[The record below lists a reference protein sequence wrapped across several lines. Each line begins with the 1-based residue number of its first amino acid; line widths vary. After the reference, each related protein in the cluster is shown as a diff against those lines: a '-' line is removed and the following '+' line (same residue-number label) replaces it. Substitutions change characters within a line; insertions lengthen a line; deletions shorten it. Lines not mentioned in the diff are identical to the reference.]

1 MARGGDQVIPRPAD
15 WRPGPPAIWSGLS
28 DVDLSLDRV
37 RSVVAGRVGEP
48 ALVEG
53 RPGTRRSAVLAALFE
68 RDGDTWV
75 VCTRRSWELR
85 THRGEV
91 SFPGGGEE
99 AADGGDLMAT
109 ALREAHEEV
118 GLDPTAVE
126 VLGELDHLTTV
137 SSDRFIVPFVG
148 VLAAPPEGLVAQ
160 PTEVE
165 QIIEVRLA
173 ELLEPEV
180 FHEERWWSLEVDH
193 PIVFFD
199 VEGDTIWGAT
209 GAMLHQLLVLLLGIP
224 PGTPGAE
231 LRHR

>member
-1 MARGGDQVIPRPAD
+1 LGATDI
-15 WRPGPPAIWSGLS
+15 
-28 DVDLSLDRV
+28 DLSIDRI
-37 RSVVAGRVGEP
+37 RSVFSGRVGQP
-48 ALVEG
+48 AAVES
-53 RPGTRRSAVLAALFE
+53 RPGIRRSAVLAPIFE

-91 SFPGGGEE
+91 SFPGGGEDP
-99 AADGGDLMAT
+99 ADGGDLLNT
-109 ALREAHEEV
+109 ALREAYEEV
-118 GLDPTAVE
+118 ALDPSAVE

-137 SSDRFIVPFVG
+137 SSDRVIVPFVG
-148 VLAAPPEGLVAQ
+148 LLAEPPTGLVAQ

-180 FHEERWWSLEVDH
+180 FHEERWWSLEIDH

-199 VEGDTIWGAT
+199 IVGDTIWGAT
-209 GAMLHQLLVLLLGIP
+209 GAMLHQLLVLLLGLP
-224 PGTPGAE
+224 AGTPGTE

>member
-1 MARGGDQVIPRPAD
+1 MAG
-15 WRPGPPAIWSGLS
+15 
-28 DVDLSLDRV
+28 VDLSIDRIRTV
-37 RSVVAGRVGEP
+37 FTGRVGEP
-48 ALVEG
+48 AAVEARDG
-53 RPGTRRSAVLAALFE
+53 IRRSAVLAAVFE

-91 SFPGGGEE
+91 SFPGGGE
-99 AADGGDLMAT
+99 DPSDQGDLMTT

-118 GLDPTAVE
+118 GLDPASVE

-137 SSDRFIVPFVG
+137 SSDRFIVPYVG
-148 VLAAPPEGLVAQ
+148 VLAEPPTGLVAQ

-165 QIIEVRLA
+165 QILEVRLA

-180 FHEERWWSLEVDH
+180 FHEERWWSLEIDH

-199 VEGDTIWGAT
+199 IEGDTIWGAT
-209 GAMLHQLLVLLLGIP
+209 GAMLHQMLVLLLGIP
-224 PGTPGAE
+224 AGSPGTA